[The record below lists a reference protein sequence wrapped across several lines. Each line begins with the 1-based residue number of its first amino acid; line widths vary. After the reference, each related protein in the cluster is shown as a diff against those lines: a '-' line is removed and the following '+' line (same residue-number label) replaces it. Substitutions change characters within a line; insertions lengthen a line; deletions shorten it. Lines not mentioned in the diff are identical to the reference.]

1 MKSAR
6 GDRIYPFKNNKKNSG
21 DIFGLE
27 NYTYFDMNK
36 ISSNVN
42 IYEKE
47 YSEAKTL
54 IKEGFVTIKKIS
66 FDYYSIWEKKLVGR
80 ATVSIFKEPYTGEVK
95 VD

>member
-47 YSEAKTL
+47 YSEAK
-54 IKEGFVTIKKIS
+54 
-66 FDYYSIWEKKLVGR
+66 
-80 ATVSIFKEPYTGEVK
+80 P
-95 VD
+95 